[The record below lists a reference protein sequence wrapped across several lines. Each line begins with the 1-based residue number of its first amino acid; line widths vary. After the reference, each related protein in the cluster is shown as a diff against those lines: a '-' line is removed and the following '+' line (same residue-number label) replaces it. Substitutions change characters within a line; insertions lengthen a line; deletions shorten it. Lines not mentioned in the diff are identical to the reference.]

1 MAQFG
6 KADVGLIKATAG
18 AEAGQFM
25 DSGLMIGSAIGTAIN
40 AFSEQMKTQ
49 NAINAGLE
57 KEVEDQFNVVTG
69 NPSKQI
75 MDHLTEITP
84 GYKNAY
90 VSNKGKDARS
100 KQQRKFGVDDYNG
113 VIQQIENITG
123 SVQVSSEAG
132 DFGPGANA
140 DHRYY
145 NNMILSNNYLVE
157 TKIDPSKNNG
167 YTQVNMAI
175 PKKAAPDPQVF
186 KHEESGNTVQGILN
200 SQANNE
206 TYVLADHPKDVALI
220 ERYKTSQAQ
229 YKEWESKPDKVDGYY
244 NTDKY
249 QIYNSNNLPTKG
261 ENFEN
266 KTAALGY
273 FNNNVST
280 KKNDVDLLNVQSTES
295 YASGWEET
303 VRGMNTSGVQ
313 LQHQIFGDFSD
324 DGINNSFSSI
334 FIDGVNSEKHPDMYN
349 RLSGEPLE
357 FSYGNKGETV
367 EYDSN
372 EWNGELTESERKQI
386 KENFLR
392 GYDTDGSINPDKNK
406 EWIIKK
412 YSAFMGQVTTD
423 AFNAK
428 RQQHFEQ
435 KGRFFD
441 NGTFDVGGKYT
452 SSDVNVFTSKE
463 VANNNKSVAYNNT
476 LTDIA
481 FPKALLSS
489 ENLEDM
495 LDDGGK
501 IAKALEEVFE
511 DHDGNFA
518 WDFDDGEV
526 TINGK
531 NFNFTGDNK
540 AGELEK
546 MKKYLSDITLFE
558 PNSVTVNNLTNSVD
572 GSDWGELRDMKYD
585 YHTTTRVGTA
595 IESEDYS
602 PFESSVGNLVTGK
615 LEIVGISE
623 DNKSYQVRDNNG
635 ITHSVPKTTLYP
647 NQ

>member
-6 KADVGLIKATAG
+6 KADIGLIKATAG

-25 DSGLMIGSAIGTAIN
+25 DSNLMIGSAIGTAIN
-40 AFSEQMKTQ
+40 AFGEQMKTQ

-84 GYKNAY
+84 GFKNAY

-140 DHRYY
+140 DHKYY

-175 PKKAAPDPQVF
+175 PKKAAPNPQAFVD
-186 KHEESGNTVQGILN
+186 ENNGNSVQGILN
-200 SQANNE
+200 KRANDEN
-206 TYVLADHPKDVALI
+206 YVLTDEDNALI
-220 ERYKTSQAQ
+220 ERYKTAQAQ

-273 FNNNVST
+273 FNNNVSA

-303 VRGMNTSGVQ
+303 VRGMEKGKINGQQ

-334 FIDGVNSEKHPDMYN
+334 FIDGVNSEKHPNMYKTLDGKN
-349 RLSGEPLE
+349 LE
-357 FSYGNKGETV
+357 FNYGNKGETV
-367 EYDSN
+367 EYDSD
-372 EWNGELTESERKQI
+372 EWNGDLTESEQKQL

-392 GYDTDGSINPDKNK
+392 GYDTDGSVNPDQNK

-441 NGTFDVGGKYT
+441 NGVDEQNVYT
-452 SSDVNVFTSKE
+452 SKAVALANKNVS
-463 VANNNKSVAYNNT
+463 YNNT

-481 FPKALLSS
+481 FPQRLLSA
-489 ENLEDM
+489 ENLEEQ
-495 LDDGGK
+495 LDDDGA
-501 IAKALEEVFE
+501 IAKAFE
-511 DHDGNFA
+511 AEFKDYDVSF
-518 WDFDDGEV
+518 DFDDGVVE
-526 TINGK
+526 IDDEE
-531 NFNFTGDNK
+531 FDFTGGNK
-540 AGELEK
+540 ASELER
-546 MKKYLSDITLFE
+546 MKRYLAKLTPPDELI
-558 PNSVTVNNLTNSVD
+558 VNGLSNNVD
-572 GSDWGELRDMKYD
+572 GDDWGELKDKQYEYHRYVNPESFQSTTFPRD
-585 YHTTTRVGTA
+585 
-595 IESEDYS
+595 SE
-602 PFESSVGNLVTGK
+602 GN
-615 LEIVGISE
+615 I
-623 DNKSYQVRDNNG
+623 
-635 ITHSVPKTTLYP
+635 ITQKIK
-647 NQ
+647 

>member
-6 KADVGLIKATAG
+6 KADIGLIKATAG

-40 AFSEQMKTQ
+40 AFNEQMKTQ

-57 KEVEDQFNVVTG
+57 KEVDEQFNVVTG

-100 KQQRKFGVDDYNG
+100 KQQRQFGVDDYNG
-113 VIQQIENITG
+113 VIQQIEDITG
-123 SVQVSSEAG
+123 SVQTSNEAG
-132 DFGPGANA
+132 NFGPGANES
-140 DHRYY
+140 HKYY

-157 TKIDPSKNNG
+157 TKIDPNKNNG
-167 YTQVNMAI
+167 YTQVNIAI
-175 PKKAAPDPQVF
+175 PKKTAPNPEAFVD
-186 KHEESGNTVQGILN
+186 ENNGNSVQGILN
-200 SQANNE
+200 KRANDE
-206 TYVLADHPKDVALI
+206 TYILTDEDNALM
-220 ERYKTSQAQ
+220 ERYKTAQAQ
-229 YKEWESKPDKVDGYY
+229 YKEWQSKPDKVDGYY

-249 QIYNSNNLPTKG
+249 QTYNSKNLPTKG

-295 YASGWEET
+295 YANGWEET
-303 VRGMNTSGVQ
+303 IRGGNTDGVQ
-313 LQHQIFGDFSD
+313 LQHQVFGDFSD
-324 DGINNSFSSI
+324 DGIDNSFASI
-334 FIDGVNSEKHPDMYN
+334 FINGVDSEKHPNMYKT
-349 RLSGEPLE
+349 LDGKELE
-357 FSYGNKGETV
+357 FNYGDKGEKV
-367 EYDSN
+367 QYDSDK
-372 EWNGELTESERKQI
+372 WNGELTESERKQL

-392 GYDTDGSINPDKNK
+392 GYDTDGSVNPDQNK

-441 NGTFDVGGKYT
+441 NGTFDAEGRYT
-452 SSDVNVFTSKE
+452 SSDVNVFTSKA
-463 VANNNKSVAYNNT
+463 VALANKNVAYNNT

-481 FPKALLSS
+481 FPQRLLSA
-489 ENLEDM
+489 ENLEEQ
-495 LDDGGK
+495 LDDDGA
-501 IAKALEEVFE
+501 IAKAFE
-511 DHDGNFA
+511 AEFKDYDVSF
-518 WDFDDGEV
+518 DFDDGVVE
-526 TINGK
+526 IDDEE
-531 NFNFTGDNK
+531 FDFTGENK
-540 AGELEK
+540 ASELER
-546 MKKYLSDITLFE
+546 MKRYLAKLTPPDELI
-558 PNSVTVNNLTNSVD
+558 VNGLSNSVD
-572 GSDWGELRDMKYD
+572 GDDWGKLRDKQYE
-585 YHTTTRVGTA
+585 YHRYVNPPTFDPSANLPRDT
-595 IESEDYS
+595 E
-602 PFESSVGNLVTGK
+602 GN
-615 LEIVGISE
+615 I
-623 DNKSYQVRDNNG
+623 
-635 ITHSVPKTTLYP
+635 IT
-647 NQ
+647 Q